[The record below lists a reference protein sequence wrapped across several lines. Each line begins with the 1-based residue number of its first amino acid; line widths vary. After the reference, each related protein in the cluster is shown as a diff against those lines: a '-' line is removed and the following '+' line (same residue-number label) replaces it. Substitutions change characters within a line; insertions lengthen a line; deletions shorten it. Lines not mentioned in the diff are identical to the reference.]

1 HPRAFAALPFL
12 RASSTLAAPAR
23 STAASPPTPA
33 AAAPAFAAGA
43 ALTDPAQAASAAKAG
58 LRLVRL
64 QVTWPTGATAVDPTT
79 AAALQRLAPG
89 VAAVVDLA
97 VNPLPVDDAGR
108 AALAQVAASPRAQ
121 GAPLASP
128 VLTPRPA
135 AATAR
140 PA

>member
-64 QVTWPTGATAVDPTT
+64 QVAWPTGATAVDPAT

-89 VAAVVDLA
+89 VAAVIDLA

-108 AALAQVAASPRAQ
+108 AALAEFAASLVAQ
-121 GAPLASP
+121 VRSLHSLA
-128 VLTPRPA
+128 LTPGPT
-135 AATAR
+135 TA
-140 PA
+140 